1 MAIGIA
7 ILALTGLAAPTLAVA
22 PLAHTQLGPEAES
35 GAGWRYIG
43 SYTTNSR
50 CIDAGQQFQR
60 EGAIREWR
68 CQLDTGSYP
77 PYILQGR

>member
-1 MAIGIA
+1 MMRIRAALVGAGIA
-7 ILALTGLAAPTLAVA
+7 IAGLTALGGPAQA
-22 PLAHTQLGPEAES
+22 GPEAEL
-35 GAGWRYIG
+35 GDGWRYIG

-77 PYILQGR
+77 PYILHGR